1 MRRAVTVAC
10 VLLLGIAIL
19 TTRSTLAEALRA
31 LRHAEAG
38 WIVGALVCEVLVY
51 VALAFLLHRL
61 LRRVGE
67 LSGGTCFALALVVY
81 GLGGIMPAA
90 PAEGITVATSEMS
103 RRGVP
108 AARGAGALIVS
119 VWVRYLLLAV
129 VFAVDL
135 AIAVGNGRR
144 LGLDVPAV
152 VGVSV
157 AILVI
162 VAGAIAVARSR
173 WFAHTAAALLERVAR
188 RARSV
193 ETRVSGDALR
203 ATLATVLGTRVDQA
217 MAGAWA
223 ALSWLA
229 DAACLAFCLRAL
241 GGTLSFDGVLV
252 AYVAG
257 QAAALF
263 PLLPGGIGVV
273 DLAVP
278 TVMHR
283 LGVPFDT
290 ALASTFAWRGL
301 SLIAPAAAG
310 GLALIG
316 LRSRSNVA
324 TS

>member
-1 MRRAVTVAC
+1 MVTIAC

-19 TTRSTLAEALRA
+19 TTRSTLADALHA
-31 LRHAEAG
+31 LRHAQAG
-38 WIVGALVCEVLVY
+38 WITGALVCELIVY
-51 VALAFLLHRL
+51 LALAFLLHRL
-61 LRRVGE
+61 LRRVGD
-67 LSGGTCFALALVVY
+67 LSGGTCFALALVVF

-108 AARGAGALIVS
+108 ASRGAGALIVS
-119 VWVRYLLLAV
+119 VWVRYLMLAV
-129 VFAVDL
+129 VFAIDL
-135 AIAVGNGRR
+135 AVAVANGRR
-144 LGLDVPAV
+144 LGLDIPTV

-157 AILVI
+157 AILLI
-162 VAGAIAVARSR
+162 VAGAVAVARSR
-173 WFAHTAAALLERVAR
+173 WLAHTAAALLERVAR
-188 RARSV
+188 RVRSA
-193 ETRVSGDALR
+193 ETRVTGEALR
-203 ATLATVLGTRVDQA
+203 ATLAMVLGTRVDQA

-223 ALSWLA
+223 AASWLA
-229 DAACLAFCLRAL
+229 DAACLALCVRAL
-241 GGTLSFDGVLV
+241 GGTLSFDAVLV

-257 QAAALF
+257 QAAALL

-301 SLIAPAAAG
+301 SLITPAATG
-310 GLALIG
+310 GLALVG
-316 LRSRSNVA
+316 LRGRSTVT